1 MLKAAIFDLD
11 GTLAYT
17 FEDIRTSIDEMR
29 HAYGLPPISD
39 EDMIRIVNF
48 VARDFAA
55 QGLGGEKR
63 SEEEINKALDIY
75 TAAYAKHYLDKTTIY
90 EGLPEVLKALKK
102 DGIKLAVYSNKM
114 DAYVKKIMIHLY
126 GEGIFDVLMGPDGIK
141 PKPDPMG
148 ALIIAEKW
156 GLSPSEIA
164 FVGDSVLDIKTGL
177 AAGMTSIGV
186 SWGYTKKELLKEAGA
201 EYIVDTR
208 PELLALLKKLSGKQI
223 GLKAEQ
229 KVCNNISDIA

>member
-1 MLKAAIFDLD
+1 
-11 GTLAYT
+11 
-17 FEDIRTSIDEMR
+17 
-29 HAYGLPPISD
+29 
-39 EDMIRIVNF
+39 
-48 VARDFAA
+48 
-55 QGLGGEKR
+55 
-63 SEEEINKALDIY
+63 
-75 TAAYAKHYLDKTTIY
+75 
-90 EGLPEVLKALKK
+90 
-102 DGIKLAVYSNKM
+102 
-114 DAYVKKIMIHLY
+114 
-126 GEGIFDVLMGPDGIK
+126 
-141 PKPDPMG
+141 MG
-148 ALIIAEKW
+148 ALMIAEKW
-156 GLSPSEIA
+156 GLSPSEIT